1 MNASN
6 FVEGV
11 DFTLYL
17 ISGISIIFL
26 IGITAV
32 MIYFLFRY
40 RKKKNPVATN
50 ISHNNTLEVVWTV
63 IPTILVIVMFWYGW
77 TGYKPMLTAPK
88 DAIQIKAVGQMWK
101 WSFEYP
107 DGKVTDSLV
116 VPINEPVK
124 LNLVSKDVNHAL
136 YIPSFRIKQDVVPGV
151 DNMMWFTAQKKGTYD
166 ILCAEYCGQ
175 LHAYMLSSVTV
186 MDRKDYETWLVTEP
200 DLSDQHPGLTILQK
214 NACLSCHTQDGSRL
228 VGPSFKGVM
237 GMTETVTIGG
247 QDTEITVD
255 RDYVIES
262 MKNPNAAIVKGY
274 QQGLMIS
281 YEGIISDEEMNQVVD
296 YLETLK

>member
-11 DFTLYL
+11 DFSLYL
-17 ISGISIIFL
+17 VLGVSLVFL
-26 IGITAV
+26 IGITVV
-32 MIYFLFRY
+32 MVYFLFRY
-40 RKKKNPVATN
+40 SRKRNPVATN
-50 ISHNNTLEVVWTV
+50 ITHNNTLEVIWTV
-63 IPTILVIVMFWYGW
+63 IPTLLVIVMFWVGW
-77 TGYKPMLTAPK
+77 REYRPMLTAPE
-88 DAIQIKAVGQMWK
+88 DAMVIKATGQMWK

-116 VPINEPVK
+116 VPINESVK
-124 LNLVSKDVNHAL
+124 LQLYSKDVLHSL
-136 YIPSFRIKQDVVPGV
+136 YIPAFRIKQDVTPGV
-151 DNMMWFTAQKKGTYD
+151 NNMMWFIAQKKGTYD

-175 LHAYMLSSVTV
+175 LHAYMLSTITV
-186 MDRKDYETWLVTEP
+186 MERPEFDTWLVTEE
-200 DLSDQHPGLTILQK
+200 DTSNQHPGLTILK
-214 NACLSCHTQDGSRL
+214 RNACLSCHTQDGSRL

-237 GMTETVTIGG
+237 GTKEIVVINGK
-247 QDTEITVD
+247 DTEITVD

-262 MKNPNAAIVKGY
+262 MKQPNAAIVKGY

-281 YEGIISDEEMNQVVD
+281 YEGSITEEEMNLVVD